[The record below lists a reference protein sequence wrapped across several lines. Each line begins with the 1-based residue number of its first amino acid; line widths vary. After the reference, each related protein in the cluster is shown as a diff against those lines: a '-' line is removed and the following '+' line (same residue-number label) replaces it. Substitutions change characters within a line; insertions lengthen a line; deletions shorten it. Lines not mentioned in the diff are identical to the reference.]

1 MAPIDPAA
9 ATLAGQLRG
18 GLVPAVL
25 TPMTSD
31 RDVHAAD
38 LERYAAGFGAHP
50 GLAVWAHTG
59 RGPYLTGEQRALV
72 LRTFR
77 AATSASIV
85 AGIAP
90 SVADPDTPP
99 VAIAAQAAELG
110 ANALMVFPPPDLA
123 DAPDRIYDLHNQIA
137 TEIGLPIIL
146 FVLHAEAG
154 GYPYPP
160 ALLRDLLSI
169 PQVAGVKLATL
180 DSAMTCQDAILLLH
194 NEFPG
199 RLAIT
204 GEDRMFGPSLMW
216 GADAALVGIAA
227 ASAELSASL
236 LRTWY
241 SRDDAFIRV
250 SQQVDEFS
258 YATFRAP
265 MEGYVQRMAWAAE
278 REGLISAAGAYDP
291 FGPPLPAAERDAVH
305 AAVDRV
311 LAGSR

>member
-1 MAPIDPAA
+1 MVPIDPAA
-9 ATLAGQLRG
+9 AALAERLRG

-25 TPMTSD
+25 TPMTAD
-31 RDVHAAD
+31 RRVQVAD
-38 LERYAAGFGAHP
+38 LERYAAGFGGHP

-59 RGPYLTGEQRALV
+59 RGPYLTATERALV
-72 LRTFR
+72 LGTFR
-77 AATSASIV
+77 AATSAPIV
-85 AGIAP
+85 AGVAP

-99 VAIAAQAAELG
+99 VAIAAQAAQLG
-110 ANALMVFPPPDLA
+110 ADAVMVFPPPRLSE
-123 DAPDRIYDLHNQIA
+123 APERIYELHKQIA
-137 TEIGLPIIL
+137 ADVGLPIIL
-146 FVLHAEAG
+146 FILHAEAG
-154 GYPYPP
+154 GYPYPR

-169 PQVAGVKLATL
+169 PLVAGVKLATL
-180 DSAMTCQDAILLLH
+180 DSAMTCQDTIALLH
-194 NEFPG
+194 DEFPG

-227 ASAELSASL
+227 ASAQLSARQL
-236 LRTWY
+236 AAWY
-241 SRDDAFIRV
+241 SRDDSFISV

-291 FGPPLPAAERDAVH
+291 FGPPLPATERDAVH
-305 AAVDRV
+305 AAVDRI
-311 LAGSR
+311 LAGRR

>member
-123 DAPDRIYDLHNQIA
+123 DAPDRIYDLHNLIA